1 MMYLIYIVHYEYCS
15 VAKENITKYYVE
27 LTNVRVDSM
36 LAQLYAKRVITEKEK
51 EMIDTLHLKS
61 KKMEYFLDSVII
73 PSLANKVAIK
83 FEGFLEVMKKSGD
96 QMLIDMAMKLG
107 TYVAKHKNEL
117 KKE

>member
-1 MMYLIYIVHYEYCS
+1 MYLIYTVHYEYCS

-36 LAQLYAKRVITEKEK
+36 VTQLYAKKVITEKEK

-61 KKMEYFLDSVII
+61 KKMEYLLDSVII

-96 QMLIDMAMKLG
+96 QMLIDMAIKLG
-107 TYVAKHKNEL
+107 TYIAKHKNEL